1 MAVKVQSINKGASVV
16 GISSDAITQAVSELT
31 PEMLLK
37 QLHTVH
43 ELPTLPAVANRV
55 NAMLQDINTPAR
67 ELAHVIE
74 KDQAIVPKLLKLVN
88 SAFYGFSRKITSI
101 SHAVMLIG
109 YNTVRNAVVSLAV
122 IDSLKLKGK
131 FKGFDITSFWEHAV
145 AVATV
150 SRHLDARTGGRNQ
163 ENSFT
168 AGLIHD
174 VGRILMANLYPERF
188 SKVLLTMNEE
198 QITLK
203 ASEARHF
210 PLQHDAIG
218 GYLAL
223 RWNLPAIF
231 RKSIAFHH
239 HPAKQTEKNDLTCIV
254 HVADALVHGYL
265 EEKAGETKFAMAPEA
280 WKPLASQIKSVRDW
294 IPDLKKEIRT
304 ACDLLLEKE

>member
-1 MAVKVQSINKGASVV
+1 MSRAHTTNEGETVV
-16 GISSDAITQAVSELT
+16 GRASDTRVQAAPELT
-31 PEMLLK
+31 ADMLLQ
-37 QLHTVH
+37 QLHTMH
-43 ELPTLPAVANRV
+43 ELPTLPAVANHV
-55 NAMLQDINTPAR
+55 NAMLQDINTPAQK
-67 ELAHVIE
+67 LAHVLE

-131 FKGFDITSFWEHAV
+131 FKGFDITCFWEHAV

-150 SRHLDARTGGRNQ
+150 SRYLDDQTGGRNK

-168 AGLIHD
+168 AGLVHD

-188 SKVLLTMNEE
+188 AKVLETMEKEE
-198 QITLK
+198 ITLK
-203 ASEARHF
+203 AAEAKHF

-223 RWNLPAIF
+223 HWNLPAVF

-239 HPAKQTEKNDLTCIV
+239 HPARQAEDNHLTCIV
-254 HVADALVHGYL
+254 HVADALVHDHL
-265 EEKAGETKFAMAPEA
+265 EDKTAKAKYAMAPEA
-280 WKPLASQIKSVRDW
+280 WKPLAFQINSVRDW
-294 IPDLKKEIRT
+294 IPDLKKEIR
-304 ACDLLLEKE
+304 AANDLLLKKE